1 MSRGIRNCGS
11 LWDFESRQ
19 KDFKTVQ
26 GFQTGAKR
34 FQIVARGIT
43 NQDMD
48 FKLG

>member
-11 LWDFESRQ
+11 LGGFRIGAKRFQ
-19 KDFKTVQ
+19 TVQ

-34 FQIVARGIT
+34 FQIVAREIT
-43 NQDMD
+43 NQDRD